1 MPTYSIDPVYVDKI
15 SSSCTVCSFQ
25 QLHSLQPLFRAA
37 YEYVSQDTDEVSFVE
52 GDIISNG
59 LPIDEG
65 WMYGLVERTG
75 AYGMMPSNYV
85 TPL

>member
-1 MPTYSIDPVYVDKI
+1 MFASTSGAFF
-15 SSSCTVCSFQ
+15 STSF
-25 QLHSLQPLFRAA
+25 SLQPLFRAA
-37 YEYVSQDTDEVSFVE
+37 YEYASQDTDEVSFVE